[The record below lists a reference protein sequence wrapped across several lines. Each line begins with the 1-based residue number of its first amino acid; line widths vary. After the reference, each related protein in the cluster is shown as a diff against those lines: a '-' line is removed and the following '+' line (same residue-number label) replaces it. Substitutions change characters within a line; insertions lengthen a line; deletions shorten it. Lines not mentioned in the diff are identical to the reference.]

1 MSESTPPPAP
11 GQTDATPA
19 PSGEVRNFPDAWAQR
34 KSTPLAQLYA
44 ARQQAKWD
52 ASSLVTEAEFDA
64 AVGKAGDITI
74 NAVHSP
80 YVRAGE
86 GK

>member
-19 PSGEVRNFPDAWAQR
+19 PSGEVRNFPDAWATK
-34 KSTPLAQLYA
+34 KSTPLSSFYA

-52 ASSLVTEAEFDA
+52 SGSLVTETEFDG
-64 AVGKAGDITI
+64 AVEKASDITI
-74 NAVHSP
+74 NAVHGP
-80 YVRAGE
+80 DAG
-86 GK
+86 KR